1 MKRLRTITSAH
12 RNEHNAGNR
21 RNRNFGRPIISSRFF
36 SAFTVTGRTSV
47 MGTLVRLSGQTLGWR
62 RIMSAKASADS
73 SSKRPPRCRS
83 SFIYRWDQKWMP
95 RESCSILTGVC
106 VGVGTIAFF
115 VLFQRGGP
123 LSAVPVIFA
132 VGVAMM
138 AIAGILFFR
147 EPAFWQRLAGII
159 WQ

>member
-1 MKRLRTITSAH
+1 
-12 RNEHNAGNR
+12 
-21 RNRNFGRPIISSRFF
+21 
-36 SAFTVTGRTSV
+36 
-47 MGTLVRLSGQTLGWR
+47 
-62 RIMSAKASADS
+62 
-73 SSKRPPRCRS
+73 
-83 SFIYRWDQKWMP
+83 MP

>member
-1 MKRLRTITSAH
+1 
-12 RNEHNAGNR
+12 
-21 RNRNFGRPIISSRFF
+21 
-36 SAFTVTGRTSV
+36 
-47 MGTLVRLSGQTLGWR
+47 
-62 RIMSAKASADS
+62 MSAKASADS

-83 SFIYRWDQKWMP
+83 SFIYCFFGKPAGGTKNGMP

-106 VGVGTIAFF
+106 VGVGTITFF

-123 LSAVPVIFA
+123 LSAVPVILA
-132 VGVAMM
+132 VGAAMT